1 MDNLDRMY
9 RHLVRTIRSR
19 FPQYLGQPFD
29 VSELYQTILPY
40 RHYRRELGLETNDD
54 YEMTLSELLS
64 GARDYLI
71 VDDHVRA
78 VLKKELTSTNPDP
91 SAFKQFATVRVAL
104 SPNALR
110 SLDAGPAVDPGTP
123 DIAIPFQSSAPE
135 QSAPNRAAA
144 AQASAA
150 TIVQAARAAAAPVAA
165 APPPPPAP
173 PPAAPPAAAPAAA
186 APAPRPSLK
195 QTAPPASMLATPNTP
210 PAVVSVP
217 RTSGGAAAPGSGSII
232 PNAGERCRSCDG
244 ALPEGRAITFCP
256 HCGQNLT
263 TMNCPACGSE
273 LELGWNYCPTCG
285 RPATTDR

>member
-29 VSELYQTILPY
+29 VGELYQTILPY

-54 YEMTLSELLS
+54 YEMTLTELLS
-64 GARDYLI
+64 GARDYVI
-71 VDDHVRA
+71 VDDRMRD
-78 VLKKELTSTNPDP
+78 VLKKELGSTNPDP
-91 SAFKQFATVRVAL
+91 AAFKQFATVRVAL
-104 SPNALR
+104 SPAALR
-110 SLDAGPAVDPGTP
+110 SLEAGPAMDPGTP
-123 DIAIPFQSSAPE
+123 DIAVPFLSSASERPGGATTA
-135 QSAPNRAAA
+135 QVSAP
-144 AQASAA
+144 
-150 TIVQAARAAAAPVAA
+150 TIV
-165 APPPPPAP
+165 PPPQP
-173 PPAAPPAAAPAAA
+173 PPAAPPAAAP
-186 APAPRPSLK
+186 PPRVSR
-195 QTAPPASMLATPNTP
+195 QTAPPAAMLATPNTP
-210 PAVVSVP
+210 PAVASIA
-217 RTSGGAAAPGSGSII
+217 RLSGGVSAPGTGSII

-285 RPATTDR
+285 RPATTERQV